1 MPRWN
6 SVECPVD
13 DQPGLRAQAR
23 AECEAHRLRA
33 VPSAG
38 QVSLASSR
46 RASYHGSHLS
56 DVPFGGLIT
65 QADLSAAAIEVF
77 LGA

>member
-46 RASYHGSHLS
+46 QASDHRLHLT
-56 DVPFGGLIT
+56 DVPVRGLIT
-65 QADLSAAAIEVF
+65 QADRDAASIEVF